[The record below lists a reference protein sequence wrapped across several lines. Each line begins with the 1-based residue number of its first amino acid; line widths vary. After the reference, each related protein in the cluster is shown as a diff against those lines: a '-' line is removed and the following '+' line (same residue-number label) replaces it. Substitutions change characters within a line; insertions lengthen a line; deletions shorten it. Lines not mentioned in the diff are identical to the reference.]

1 MNHLESS
8 FTGKNSLWR
17 YFIMIVTVFTASNTI
32 GALPLLITIGSR
44 TVSDPGM
51 LEKMSAN
58 PADLSPLGIDP
69 NLSLLMMLFPFLVS
83 LAVFVILIKPLNG
96 RTLMQIVNGTGNFR
110 CKRFFI
116 SSLVWLIVSAIYL
129 VVSLKIDPSNF
140 SLNNI
145 SGTLILLVIIS
156 VLLIPFQTAFEEII
170 FRGYMMQ
177 GFAVLAKN
185 RWIPLV
191 MTSLLFALIHG
202 LNPEVKEF
210 GFFTMMPQY
219 LLFGLI
225 FGIITILDDG
235 IEAAMGAH
243 AANNAFLCIMIT
255 NKNSALQTQ
264 AIFEQHTIHPWSEF
278 VSMLFMGILV
288 IGILKMVFKWN
299 RFSALFEKIA
309 PQPGDIQMP

>member
-1 MNHLESS
+1 
-8 FTGKNSLWR
+8 
-17 YFIMIVTVFTASNTI
+17 MIVTVFTASNTI